1 MARSEQVGVDKPVSG
16 RNELET
22 ESNTANAVA
31 SEPDIAEVE
40 LGIAEVVLGIA
51 EFEVEVEVVE
61 IDFEAAGAEAGIFG
75 IAERFVP
82 QPTGTDRHPKELPAV

>member
-1 MARSEQVGVDKPVSG
+1 MARSEQVGVDEPVSG

-51 EFEVEVEVVE
+51 EFEVEVVE

>member
-51 EFEVEVEVVE
+51 EFEVEVVE

>member
-1 MARSEQVGVDKPVSG
+1 M
-16 RNELET
+16 
-22 ESNTANAVA
+22 A

-51 EFEVEVEVVE
+51 EFEVEVVE